1 MASACIHV
9 ARVWRL
15 GFSFG
20 KVGVPVPQVD
30 AELDA
35 RLDVR
40 NLKRKVVCLE
50 DLDNLEDVASLED
63 VQMREVVS
71 VAPLLITSSAPVTPR
86 HRSDT
91 GAPPTPEALMPR
103 AQTPRGQ
110 EVPLQTA
117 GYADNTA
124 GNPIPTVAM
133 WQPPTTRRPERALK
147 SVSWRMLEGMHYLG
161 AGEFCTCWGAT
172 LDGKP
177 VAVKALREEHNGS
190 ALAVND
196 LERELQIMR
205 AIDHAG
211 IVKVLGVGRTKGYNA
226 PFLVLEQL
234 KETLTAA
241 LPKPSD
247 QVSFWER
254 RSMCKRWP
262 LSRALHVGFEL
273 AEARRARP
281 SSPADSAGVEHSP
294 RPRPPTMPLD
304 FLPSAQALR
313 YCHDEAVPGFRLM
326 HRDLKPDN
334 IGFLDDGRLVLFDFG
349 LGPGVPSNSEP
360 AFKPFDRTTLGAL
373 AATLWKMQ
381 PGEPRHAVRKLTG
394 QTGSARE

>member
-273 AEARRARP
+273 AEA
-281 SSPADSAGVEHSP
+281 
-294 RPRPPTMPLD
+294 
-304 FLPSAQALR
+304 LR

>member
-205 AIDHAG
+205 AIDHEG

-247 QVSFWER
+247 QVSF
-254 RSMCKRWP
+254 
-262 LSRALHVGFEL
+262 
-273 AEARRARP
+273 
-281 SSPADSAGVEHSP
+281 
-294 RPRPPTMPLD
+294 
-304 FLPSAQALR
+304 
-313 YCHDEAVPGFRLM
+313 
-326 HRDLKPDN
+326 
-334 IGFLDDGRLVLFDFG
+334 
-349 LGPGVPSNSEP
+349 
-360 AFKPFDRTTLGAL
+360 
-373 AATLWKMQ
+373 
-381 PGEPRHAVRKLTG
+381 
-394 QTGSARE
+394 